1 MNYFAIG
8 LDLVPANGGPTK
20 SVPNFA
26 RALGGKVVSFTYRD
40 KLPADPNPEIKHI
53 RSVGGPLGKAYLVT
67 PPSEIRRLNQ
77 MTGRAELLSCHILY
91 RHSAHWVANRAER
104 RGIPY
109 WVVPHGCLDPYVFS
123 YGPPV
128 KRLWMGLFGR
138 RILREASAVIF
149 STQREKE
156 KASCWLDRDNGH
168 VVPWPVELPDL
179 KQGEEDRLRWRAEQG
194 FAPTDRVLLS
204 LGRLH
209 SMKQPLETVEA
220 LAAAGQANLHLV
232 FIGPEGDVSAT
243 ALLTRAEALGVRRQ
257 VRVLKPIYGPA
268 KFTAL
273 FGSDAYVSLSL
284 RENFNNAAA
293 EALASGRPVILSPGN
308 DLGPDLSAHRCS
320 YLISENT
327 APAAT
332 GALQIFARAPAEQ
345 LEKTGLNARLFAET
359 ILSFDR
365 FRSRLLDIHRNHS
378 PL

>member
-1 MNYFAIG
+1 
-8 LDLVPANGGPTK
+8 
-20 SVPNFA
+20 
-26 RALGGKVVSFTYRD
+26 
-40 KLPADPNPEIKHI
+40 
-53 RSVGGPLGKAYLVT
+53 
-67 PPSEIRRLNQ
+67 
-77 MTGRAELLSCHILY
+77 
-91 RHSAHWVANRAER
+91 
-104 RGIPY
+104 
-109 WVVPHGCLDPYVFS
+109 
-123 YGPPV
+123 
-128 KRLWMGLFGR
+128 
-138 RILREASAVIF
+138 
-149 STQREKE
+149 
-156 KASCWLDRDNGH
+156 
-168 VVPWPVELPDL
+168 
-179 KQGEEDRLRWRAEQG
+179 
-194 FAPTDRVLLS
+194 
-204 LGRLH
+204 
-209 SMKQPLETVEA
+209 
-220 LAAAGQANLHLV
+220 
-232 FIGPEGDVSAT
+232 
-243 ALLTRAEALGVRRQ
+243 
-257 VRVLKPIYGPA
+257 VLKPIYGPA